1 MPRTPH
7 HSQRIRS
14 GIARFAVC
22 LAALLTLN
30 PIAKSLS
37 QTDNGLSTVQ
47 EIQGEFDSV
56 PCRRQDRLPAVRAL
70 FQKMG
75 AKPEELTSQK
85 RGTAENLVVHRPSVQ
100 PGEDTVVIGA
110 HYDFIGGGCGAV
122 DNWSGIVALA
132 HLYRTIGHFTPR
144 KNVLFV
150 AFDREEEGQV
160 GSGNMARAIKK
171 EELPHYCAMINIDSF
186 GLAGPFA
193 LSNTSSTSLV
203 RLSEEVAATLQ
214 IPFYRVSI
222 GNADA
227 DSSSFLSKKIPAV
240 TLSGLSKDWDSIL
253 HTNNDQAAKVQPG
266 SVHLGY
272 RLALS
277 LWERID
283 QAPCDA
289 FRDR

>member
-1 MPRTPH
+1 MLRTPH

-14 GIARFAVC
+14 GSGRFAVC
-22 LAALLTLN
+22 LVALLTLIPN
-30 PIAKSLS
+30 AKSLS
-37 QTDNGLSTVQ
+37 QTDNVFSTIE

-110 HYDFIGGGCGAV
+110 HYDFTGGGCGAI

-132 HLYRTIGHFTPR
+132 HLYRTIGQFTPR
-144 KNVLFV
+144 KKVLFV
-150 AFDREEEGQV
+150 AFDREEEGQL

-171 EELPHYCAMINIDSF
+171 EEIPHYCAMINLDSF
-186 GLAGPFA
+186 GLAVPFA
-193 LSNTSSTSLV
+193 LSNRSSASLV

-227 DSSSFLSKKIPAV
+227 DSSSFLSRKIPAV

-253 HTNNDQAAKVQPG
+253 HTNNDQAVKVQPG
-266 SVHLGY
+266 SIHLGY

-277 LWERID
+277 LWERVD
-283 QAPCDA
+283 EAPCDA